1 VRLNIDGIAK
11 LDKKTKNLVKRLN
24 PDNIAIIDQEDLD
37 RVTAESLLDTGVQ
50 IVINSAQYIT
60 GRYPNTGPL
69 LLASAKVKLIEDA
82 GKEIFKLVNEG
93 DRVMVKDSSIYKD
106 AKMVAKG
113 NILTLEAIEDKM
125 TAARKNLSGELQD
138 FAVNTLSYVQ
148 AEKGFILDKPSL
160 PEIKTQIKDRPVL
173 IVVRGYDYKQ
183 DLRMLRSYIRDI
195 KPVIIGVDGGA
206 DALVEEGYK
215 PDIIIGDMDSAGD
228 KALRLARELVVH
240 AYTNGVAPGLKR
252 IEKLGLNALVFKVEG
267 TSEDVAMVLAY
278 ELGAEII
285 VLVGSHANLI
295 EFLDKGRKGMA
306 STFLARLKV
315 GDRLVD
321 AKGVSKLYR
330 SKPKVG
336 YLITIILAAFIT
348 TIIIIMSSPQVRNF
362 VSLVVSRIRLSLGM

>member
-1 VRLNIDGIAK
+1 MNIDGIAK